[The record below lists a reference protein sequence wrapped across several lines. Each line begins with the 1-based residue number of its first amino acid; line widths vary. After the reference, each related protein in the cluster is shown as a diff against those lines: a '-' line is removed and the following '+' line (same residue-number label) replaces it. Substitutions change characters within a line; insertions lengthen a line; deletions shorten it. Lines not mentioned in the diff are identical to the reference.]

1 MEVLVDFGPWIHISS
16 TVLQLVPDEQTQ
28 LLVPP
33 AYEAGSS
40 SGGGSQPGAIY
51 FPVSHI
57 HRLEGLL
64 PLGPPTVP
72 TGGNEAPRHTEV
84 SDNLDL
90 PRVIKSHGR

>member
-1 MEVLVDFGPWIHISS
+1 M
-16 TVLQLVPDEQTQ
+16 LQLVPDEQTQ
-28 LLVPP
+28 LLLPP
-33 AYEAGSS
+33 AYEAGS

-64 PLGPPTVP
+64 PLGPPT
-72 TGGNEAPRHTEV
+72 GGHEAPRHTEV

-90 PRVIKSHGR
+90 PRVVKSHGR